1 VPLEKGLRLG
11 TVLQTTSLELFRD
24 LGDPDVR
31 RIASLC
37 TERRYPAGAT
47 IFSEGDPG
55 DAMFIVVGGL
65 VKLVSA
71 SNKAETILHLLKPNQ
86 IFGELLFSEERRAFD
101 AVASTDVVVS
111 VIPRRN
117 LEQIFASFPVVA
129 RNFIR
134 LLSGRLT
141 RVEQGLAG
149 FGHTLSYERLGKA
162 LLDLGREHGVKT
174 PKGTLIPLRLT
185 HDDLA
190 KLIGTTRETV
200 TTQINRFRRLRL
212 VRREGR
218 HFVVDTDLL
227 TRFLDLGDDPVSP
240 GRESI
245 LVKPLERTGIRAI
258 PGP

>member
-1 VPLEKGLRLG
+1 M
-11 TVLQTTSLELFRD
+11 LQTTSLELFSD
-24 LGDPDVR
+24 VGDPDVR

-37 TERRYPAGAT
+37 TERRYPAGST

-55 DAMFIVVGGL
+55 DAMFIVMGGL
-65 VKLVSA
+65 VELVSA
-71 SNKAETILHLLKPNQ
+71 SNKGAETILHLLKPNQ
-86 IFGELLFSEERRAFD
+86 IFGELLFSEERRAFERGRFD
-101 AVASTDVVVS
+101 GRRRFRHSAEE
-111 VIPRRN
+111 PRAD
-117 LEQIFASFPVVA
+117 LGQ
-129 RNFIR
+129 
-134 LLSGRLT
+134 LSGGRPEFHPASLGAAHP
-141 RVEQGLAG
+141 VEQGLAG

-227 TRFLDLGDDPVSP
+227 TRFLDLGDDPVGP

-245 LVKPLERTGIRAI
+245 LVNLMERKGIRALL
-258 PGP
+258 GP